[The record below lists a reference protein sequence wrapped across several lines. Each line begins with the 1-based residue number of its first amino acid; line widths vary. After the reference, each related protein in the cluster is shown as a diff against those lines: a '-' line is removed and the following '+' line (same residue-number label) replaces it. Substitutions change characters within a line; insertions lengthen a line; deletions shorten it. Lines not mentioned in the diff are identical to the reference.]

1 LIKLN
6 YSGSNLLKYNWGE
19 SLSAEISFEI
29 HLRISVELD
38 SDTQHAF
45 EGIKPQT
52 CSGCGVPDNE
62 RHIDEP

>member
-29 HLRISVELD
+29 HLRMWSWIATL
-38 SDTQHAF
+38 HAF
-45 EGIKPQT
+45 EGI
-52 CSGCGVPDNE
+52 N
-62 RHIDEP
+62 